1 MILKNVKNGGY
12 TKQDYVDVFATPM
25 CHVLLGAGLNVRHA
39 YDQSAK
45 KYTTDVESVRLQL
58 YWPEAGADW
67 VRFPADFDLESKK
80 LEDYQEVELVN
91 PMACVVKN
99 KVYVKA
105 DDIKC

>member
-12 TKQDYVDVFATPM
+12 KKQDYVDVFGTPM
-25 CHVLLGAGLNVRHA
+25 CRVLLGAGLDVRNV
-39 YDQSAK
+39 YDQSTK
-45 KYTTDVESVRLQL
+45 KYTNDVESVRMQV

-80 LEDYQEVELVN
+80 LEDLQEVELIN
-91 PMACVVKN
+91 PTACIVKN

>member
-12 TKQDYVDVFATPM
+12 TKQDYIDVFGTPM
-25 CHVLLGAGLNVRHA
+25 CHVLLGAGLNVRKV
-39 YDQSAK
+39 YDNSTK
-45 KYTTDVESVRLQL
+45 KYTDDVESVRLQL

-91 PMACVVKN
+91 PTACIVKN